1 MACNLLHINLDKSCF
16 MYFPPNRKFLTIEQS
31 SKISNKKT
39 GKSKS
44 IKEIQNTG
52 LSISIASTQIKEVT
66 ETKFLGVWFDPMLT
80 WNVHI
85 KAIRNKLMSSITNI
99 KRILPFI
106 PVANHKNIYHT
117 LFESHL
123 TYCISV
129 WGSARK
135 SLITSLFVTQK
146 RLVRYIFSDTE
157 TFMNNF
163 CTAARTRPIDE
174 QILGQDF
181 YRKEGTKPLFHKNI
195 LLTIHNLYK
204 YMCTNETAKIITIKL
219 PTIISNGIAIS
230 QRNNKNIIILSNHRM
245 ANNQFLHMSSSFWN
259 FLVKKL
265 KIPNPHE
272 ISLSVLKYKLKN
284 YILINQN
291 SGDPD
296 Q

>member
-1 MACNLLHINLDKSCF
+1 

-66 ETKFLGVWFDPMLT
+66 EVKFLGVWFDPMLT

-85 KAIRNKLMSSITNI
+85 KAIRNKLMSSIAII

-123 TYCISV
+123 AYCISV

-146 RLVRYIFSDTE
+146 RLVRYIFGDTE
-157 TFMNNF
+157 DFMNKF
-163 CTAARTRPIDE
+163 CTSARTRPIDK

-181 YRKEGTKPLFHKNI
+181 YRKEGTKPLFHKNK

-204 YMCTNETAKIITIKL
+204 YMCTNEIAKIITTKL
-219 PTIISNGIAIS
+219 PTVISNGIAIS
-230 QRNNKNIIILSNHRM
+230 QRNNKSIIILSNHRI

-259 FLVKKL
+259 FFVKKL

-272 ISLSVLKYKLKN
+272 IALSVLKYKLK
-284 YILINQN
+284 
-291 SGDPD
+291 S
-296 Q
+296 